1 MQGQKL
7 SCSNQIPLGTA
18 ESAEKLLFDFLLPH
32 IFGLYDVIADGGKER
47 ETVRAIASFILAS
60 DKDRL
65 RPSDLTAGVRK
76 LRGEPQNKIAEWA
89 SRFCAMGWLHPENEN
104 TPTPAAWLVVSGLR
118 EHFAERREQARIARA
133 HAHAILKAGGARP

>member
-118 EHFAERREQARIARA
+118 EHFAKRREQARIARA
-133 HAHAILKAGGARP
+133 RAHAILKAGGAHP